1 MVMEFM
7 PDGCLYELLHVKD
20 DIQLT
25 DEVKKSMIRQLAGG
39 LAYLHHDV
47 SRTGLVFELFQDFVH
62 KFASKIITSVFVGF
76 CWVTFEQI
84 LHFEFQDKQSIRKK
98 TSRVLSK
105 THEFGQ
111 KTQPF
116 EVK

>member
-1 MVMEFM
+1 MFSGFLRYFGACLKTPNLAMVMEFM

-47 SRTGLVFELFQDFVH
+47 SKTGLFFV
-62 KFASKIITSVFVGF
+62 S
-76 CWVTFEQI
+76 C
-84 LHFEFQDKQSIRKK
+84 LKK
-98 TSRVLSK
+98 NP
-105 THEFGQ
+105 GQ
-111 KTQPF
+111 FWAKNSWL
-116 EVK
+116 